1 MKDGDSTWLEDLSGS
16 DESSW
21 EQQEV
26 GGAGAVA
33 GGAPTGRQVCPVPA
47 GVTSSTIIH
56 DQNETPHVLSAPPVT
71 MQDGGEQLK
80 RTRKTVA
87 TSKLGSELMP
97 GLQQTDAPFF
107 SR

>member
-1 MKDGDSTWLEDLSGS
+1 MWLEDLSGS

-47 GVTSSTIIH
+47 GSPHPRSFMIRMRHHMCCQLPQSPCRTEENNLKEQGKLLPL
-56 DQNETPHVLSAPPVT
+56 QNSA
-71 MQDGGEQLK
+71 
-80 RTRKTVA
+80 RN
-87 TSKLGSELMP
+87 
-97 GLQQTDAPFF
+97 
-107 SR
+107 